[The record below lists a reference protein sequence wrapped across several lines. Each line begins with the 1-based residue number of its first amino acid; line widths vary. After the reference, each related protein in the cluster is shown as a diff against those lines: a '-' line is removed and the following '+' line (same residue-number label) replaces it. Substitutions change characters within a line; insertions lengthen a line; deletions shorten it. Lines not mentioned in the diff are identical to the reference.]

1 MATAYLTD
9 NGNLKLQEK
18 FRTLATRIKVTGTK
32 SATPFSVQSEEDINW
47 SSPNTGDGVTNLGP
61 INFIIPI
68 SPQDGTVTVNG
79 IQLLDSVNR
88 IMLEASL
95 PAGSVETYSYYVGGV
110 PDPGTI
116 LDGASGK
123 YTLAQVSVEF
133 AT

>member
-1 MATAYLTD
+1 MATAFLTD
-9 NGNLKLQEK
+9 NGNLKLQDK
-18 FRTLATRIKVTGTK
+18 FRTIANRIKITGTR
-32 SATPFSVQSEEDINW
+32 STTPFSVQSEADINW
-47 SSPNTGDGVTNLGP
+47 SSANTGAGVTNLGP

-79 IQLLDSVNR
+79 IQLLDAVNR
-88 IMLEASL
+88 IMLEADL
-95 PAGSVETYSYYVGGV
+95 PSDSIETYSYYVGGV

-133 AT
+133 ST